1 MNLSNR
7 FAWPSPGRCV
17 LLVTGIVLGAGNVFG
32 ADDAKPQPAAK
43 DAPSGLRCIFKM
55 NGSLIGNFDVIAKAA
70 GIGYQ
75 NLGYG
80 IELDKPLTLN
90 SGRKVLED
98 TPRTLMKK
106 GEVDV
111 CLTTDANWAEKPDLK
126 EFGTAG
132 FAGNPN
138 FRLYQQARF
147 LVADGVKGVKSNED
161 RDNTKIADLQAAL
174 DKNRK
179 RLEVRV
185 DEINK
190 DLGKQIVFIVPVGDA
205 IVKLRELVVDGKYPG
220 VTKQSELFKDALH
233 AKEHVNLLT
242 AYCNFAAIYQKS
254 PVGLK
259 PDIKGIDDAQ
269 HAILQ
274 KIAWETVSQYPH
286 AGLKK

>member
-7 FAWPSPGRCV
+7 FAWPSLVRRV
-17 LLVTGIVLGAGNVFG
+17 LLVSGIGLGAGNVFG
-32 ADDAKPQPAAK
+32 ADDAKPLPAAK

-55 NGSLIGNFDVIAKAA
+55 NGSLINNFDVIAKAA
-70 GIGYQ
+70 GIKYQ
-75 NLGYG
+75 SYGYG
-80 IELDKPLTLN
+80 SDLDKPIN

-98 TPRTLMKK
+98 TPRTLMEK

-111 CLTTDANWAEKPDLK
+111 CLTVDKNWAAEPALEKWAPVGL
-126 EFGTAG
+126 AH
-132 FAGNPN
+132 NPN

-147 LVADGVKGVKSNED
+147 LVADGVTGVKSNED
-161 RDNTKIADLQAAL
+161 RDNTKIADVQAAL

-185 DEINK
+185 DAINK
-190 DLGKQIVFIVPVGDA
+190 DLGKPVVFIVPVGDA

-259 PDIKGIDDAQ
+259 LEMKDITDEQ

-274 KIAWETVSQYPH
+274 KLAWETVSQYPH

>member
-7 FAWPSPGRCV
+7 FAWPSLGLCV
-17 LLVTGIVLGAGNVFG
+17 LLVAGIVLGTGNVFG
-32 ADDAKPQPAAK
+32 ADDAKPQPTAK
-43 DAPSGLRCIFKM
+43 DAPSGVRYLYKS
-55 NGSLIGNFDVIAKAA
+55 NGTMIIYFDAIAISA
-70 GIGYQ
+70 GISGHK
-75 NLGYG
+75 NLGSG
-80 IELDKPLTLN
+80 ADLDKPVTVN

-111 CLTTDANWAEKPDLK
+111 WLTTDVAWAERPDLK

-132 FAGNPN
+132 LAGNPN

-147 LVADGVKGVKSNED
+147 LVEKPEE
-161 RDNTKIADLQAAL
+161 RDNSKIADVQAAL
-174 DKNRK
+174 DKARK

-185 DEINK
+185 DAINK
-190 DLGKQIVFIVPVGDA
+190 EIGKPVVFIVPVGDA
-205 IVKLRELVVDGKYPG
+205 IVKLREMVVDGKFPG
-220 VTKQSELFKDALH
+220 LTKQSELFLEGSRGSIHVEKH
-233 AKEHVNLLT
+233 ANLLT
-242 AYCNFAAIYQKS
+242 AYCNYAAIYQKS

-259 PDIKGIDDAQ
+259 LEMKDITDEQ

-274 KIAWETVSQYPH
+274 KLAWETVSQYPH